1 MFDSELFALQ
11 QNNLLNDINWGVV
24 PLDLRQTDI
33 TQTTGKDK
41 ENNRDRNKNKEI
53 EKWATNKGKKSIEVD
68 MERGRERGGETN
80 SNKLNCFHLD
90 NTVSNNGEIQRLT
103 RERTYLQAR

>member
-11 QNNLLNDINWGVV
+11 QSNFLNDINWGVV

-53 EKWATNKGKKSIEVD
+53 EKWATNKVKNSIEED
-68 MERGRERGGETN
+68 MERGRERGGEAKF
-80 SNKLNCFHLD
+80 NKLNCFHFD
-90 NTVSNNGEIQRLT
+90 NTVSNNEEVRRLT
-103 RERTYLQAR
+103 RERMYLQAR